1 MGTKIMCVD
10 DSPTIRSLMEQ
21 TLVPKGFE
29 VVSAENGQDALD
41 KLTHDIGMFIVDVNM
56 PVMDGF
62 TFVKTMK
69 AKAAFS
75 GKPVV
80 FLTTES
86 AADKKQQGKEL
97 GVNGWIVK
105 PFEPESLMKVIDML
119 VD

>member
-1 MGTKIMCVD
+1 MAVKIMCVD

-21 TLVPKGFE
+21 SLTPEGFD
-29 VVSAENGQDALD
+29 VVTAENGKDALA
-41 KLTHDIGMFIVDVNM
+41 KLSHDIGMFIVDVNM
-56 PVMDGF
+56 PEMDGF
-62 TFVKTMK
+62 AFVKNLK
-69 AKAAFS
+69 EKDAFK

-105 PFEPESLMKVIDML
+105 PFEPESLLKVINML